1 MRLPPALNDRHALYE
16 RCVQNPAVVVR
27 LLRAIHGGSERGP
40 RVLREDFSA
49 RARVSR
55 AWCEAIPGGRAVAVD
70 LDAGLLRQPGRG
82 VRAVV
87 GDVLRQ
93 PVTGPRAD
101 VIFVGNFS
109 IGEIHTRAALVRYL
123 RRSRARLSPGGV
135 FVCDTYGGASAFRL
149 GAVQRTHPWT
159 QPSAAEAGRRR
170 GAGDDLRIRYTW
182 EQREA
187 DPLTG
192 MVTNAI
198 HFRVLRGTEVV
209 GEITDAFVYRWRLWS
224 VPELREAMT
233 EAGFDRAEVYAD
245 VAEAVDET
253 GRPYVRALTESGDL
267 NDGAG
272 PGEGYIVCVAGRRG
286 PARPARPARS
296 SRSRRKGRGV
306 TRSGRR

>member
-1 MRLPPALNDRHALYE
+1 VRLPPALNDRHALYE

-27 LLRAIHGGSERGP
+27 LLRAIHGGGGGVDGRGEP
-40 RVLREDFSA
+40 RLLREDFSA

-55 AWCEAIPGGRAVAVD
+55 AWCAAIPGGRAVAVD
-70 LDAGLLRQPGRG
+70 LNARLLRRPGRG

-93 PVTGPRAD
+93 PVSGPRAD

-123 RRSRARLSPGGV
+123 KRSLARLNPGGV
-135 FVCDTYGGASAFRL
+135 FVCDTYGGASAFRV
-149 GAVQRTHPWT
+149 GAVQRTHPWA
-159 QPSAAEAGRRR
+159 QSAVAGVGTPR
-170 GAGDDLRIRYTW
+170 GANADLRIRYTW

-198 HFRVLRGTEVV
+198 HFRVLRGTEAV
-209 GEITDAFVYRWRLWS
+209 GEITDAFIYRWRLWS
-224 VPELREAMT
+224 VPELSEAMT

-245 VAEAVDET
+245 VAEAVDEA
-253 GRPYVRALTESGDL
+253 GRPYVRPLAGPGDL

-272 PGEGYIVCVAGRRG
+272 PGEGYIVCVAGRRAKG
-286 PARPARPARS
+286 PTTARS
-296 SRSRRKGRGV
+296 SERARGL
-306 TRSGRR
+306 TRSGRQ

>member
-1 MRLPPALNDRHALYE
+1 MTRRRPPTLDRHDLYE

-27 LLRAIHGGSERGP
+27 LLRAIHGGQPSL
-40 RVLREDFSA
+40 LREDFSA

-55 AWCEAIPGGRAVAVD
+55 AWCETIQGARAVAVD
-70 LDAGLLRQPGRG
+70 VDGSLLRRPGRG
-82 VRAVV
+82 VTAVV

-93 PVTGPRAD
+93 PAGGPRAD

-109 IGEIHTRAALVRYL
+109 IGEIHSRGALVRYL
-123 RRSRARLSPGGV
+123 ERSRARLSPGGV
-135 FVCDTYGGASAFRL
+135 FVCDTYGGASAFRV

-159 QPSAAEAGRRR
+159 PAGEAGAHRRP
-170 GAGDDLRIRYTW
+170 GGSADLRIRYTW
-182 EQREA
+182 EQRDA

-198 HFRVLRGTEVV
+198 HFRVLRGTDVV

-233 EAGFDRAEVYAD
+233 EAGFDATEVYAD
-245 VAEAVDET
+245 VAGAVDEE
-253 GRPYVRALTESGDL
+253 GRPYVRALAGPEDL

-272 PGEGYIVCVAGRRG
+272 PGEGFIVCVAGRCRAG
-286 PARPARPARS
+286 S
-296 SRSRRKGRGV
+296 SVGKRRAP
-306 TRSGRR
+306 TRNGRR